1 MFALPYNLIQNNYMY
16 LSDQK
21 LTDPNYANLKM
32 LSFTY
37 QPSPSEAPPAAVYGI
52 IVEFGI
58 DPFSHE
64 RNFLACYESGFAAF
78 YSTQSGGNING
89 YSFRHSEE
97 VVLKSFEKFIGS
109 ASESFPDP
117 AISYKSRELL
127 VKAADYLAHTEEA
140 SRITDQQDVQFW
152 FLTPS
157 GTVSGKAD
165 VFEIRMKT
173 SLWSGLFKEV
183 NALFDVLVTA
193 GSVKKSLVN
202 VSSLN

>member
-1 MFALPYNLIQNNYMY
+1 ML

-21 LTDPNYANLKM
+21 LADPNYANLKM

-37 QPSPSEAPPAAVYGI
+37 QPSPSDTPPSAVYGI

-58 DPFSHE
+58 DPFSSE
-64 RNFLACYESGFAAF
+64 RNFISCYDSGFAAY
-78 YSTQSGGNING
+78 YSSKSGGNING
-89 YSFRHSEE
+89 KLFKHSEE
-97 VVLKSFEKFIGS
+97 VALKSFEQFIGS
-109 ASESFPDP
+109 TSENFPAP

-127 VKAADYLAHTEEA
+127 SKAAEYLKYTEEP
-140 SRITDQQDVQFW
+140 SRTADQQDVQFW

-157 GTVSGKAD
+157 GTVAGRAD

-173 SLWSGLFKEV
+173 SVWSGLFKEV
-183 NALFDVLVTA
+183 HSLFNDLVKA
-193 GSVKKSLVN
+193 GAGKKSIVK